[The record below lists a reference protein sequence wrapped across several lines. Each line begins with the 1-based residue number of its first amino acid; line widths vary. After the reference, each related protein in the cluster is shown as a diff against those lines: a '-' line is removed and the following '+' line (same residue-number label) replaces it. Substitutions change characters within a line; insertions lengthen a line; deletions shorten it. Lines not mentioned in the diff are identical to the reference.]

1 MRRQIEVVME
11 AGSMCAM
18 PIDTVRL
25 DPLMEEA
32 GLEAVRSRRNTT
44 SNTCSVAI
52 ASSSSA
58 SPTRMV
64 SAFISR
70 CGHEAPWLSDRNPVT
85 YLNHH
90 AGKPLEAGM
99 VISIEATLAHL
110 AVGSSSLRTRSR

>member
-1 MRRQIEVVME
+1 ME

-52 ASSSSA
+52 ASSTA
-58 SPTRMV
+58 SPTRRV
-64 SAFISR
+64 SAVICR
-70 CGHEAPWLSDRNPVT
+70 CRHEAPWPSDQNAVPYPCR
-85 YLNHH
+85 H
-90 AGKPLEAGM
+90 AGKPLDAGV
-99 VISIEATLAHL
+99 VISIEAAAAHL